1 MLAGAWTGAAY
12 PSGRMLMICFPMI
25 RELLWRMLDIR
36 TWCSEMA
43 ISWSKK
49 AFPAARSHAWNGN

>member
-1 MLAGAWTGAAY
+1 
-12 PSGRMLMICFPMI
+12 MICFPI
-25 RELLWRMLDIR
+25 IKELLCRMLDIR

-49 AFPAARSHAWNGN
+49 AFPAAKSHAWKGS